1 MAILKRVRVIKKVQ
15 EEGVWRY
22 VSLKQTGSRYVWD
35 DRPGTYYLEWWEGA
49 KRRRETAG
57 QTPSEVIA
65 AKRRKQDE
73 FRLPGCITPR
83 PEPASIPKAEPQPEA
98 ESQPV
103 SRTRTALP
111 LARILFVKHI
121 EAHSPDKPETA
132 RRYSQVL
139 EHFVRLC
146 GHRQFLEDITRADID
161 EYKIARRQEK
171 SERHDRLITART
183 VNFEVS
189 TLRTFFYYFINERGV
204 SIKNPCAK
212 FKRLRD
218 AKTGAR
224 RRPPTYRQEELD
236 ALFAHCD
243 EFETAVFATLLLTG
257 LRKRE
262 LYFLTW
268 PDLDL
273 KAATLRV
280 SGEGKVGFSP
290 KDYEERVIELP
301 PDLVQILSRLQHRV
315 AWVFANRKGN
325 RLNHLLR
332 RLKTIAARAGVA
344 SATLHKFRHT
354 YATRLL
360 ESGADIVT
368 VQKLMGHSDIE
379 TTRQYLNPEDQL
391 RRKAVNR
398 LSLQPSERKPAV
410 RIEPGKA
417 EDPES
422 DPLVTKKTA

>member
-1 MAILKRVRVIKKVQ
+1 MARVKRVRVIKKVQ
-15 EEGVWRY
+15 DEGLWRY
-22 VSLKQTGSRYVWD
+22 VSLKQNGSRYLWD

-57 QTPSEVIA
+57 QTPSDVIA

-73 FRLPGCITPR
+73 LRLPACVVPR
-83 PEPASIPKAEPQPEA
+83 PERAILPQTEPTSEA
-98 ESQPV
+98 ESKPV
-103 SRTRTALP
+103 ARTRTALAA
-111 LARILFVKHI
+111 ARNLFVKHI

-189 TLRTFFYYFINERGV
+189 TLRTFFYYFINERGI
-204 SIKNPCAK
+204 SMKNPCAK

-218 AKTGAR
+218 AKKGAR

-236 ALFAHCD
+236 ALFAKCD

-273 KAATLRV
+273 KGATVRV

-301 PDLVQILSRLQHRV
+301 PDLAHILASLPHSA
-315 AWVFANRKGN
+315 AWVFPNRKGN

-332 RLKTIAARAGVA
+332 RLKAIAAQAGVQN
-344 SATLHKFRHT
+344 ATLHKFRHT

-360 ESGADIVT
+360 EGGADIVT

-379 TTRQYLNPEDQL
+379 TTRQYLNPEDHL

-398 LSLQPSERKPAV
+398 LSLQLA
-410 RIEPGKA
+410 RIGPGKA
-417 EDPES
+417 EEPDRGPRI
-422 DPLVTKKTA
+422 TKKTA